1 VETDPNVVLELQR
14 IIRSGLESQTELPF
28 VPPPPDG
35 RAAAE
40 ALAADA
46 PRGRRPNPRRGR

>member
-1 VETDPNVVLELQR
+1 V
-14 IIRSGLESQTELPF
+14 LPF

-35 RAAAE
+35 SVAAAE
-40 ALAADA
+40 TASNA